1 MKNLSE
7 LTLTELYFLS
17 NGNTTM
23 DIDAMVPELKAMSD
37 EDRKNTIGRLIYC
50 MSSGVGGS
58 PIIEM
63 FKTKLNEALTAETS
77 STMSLKRTVETSET
91 PETPETPET
100 SSDDDTTGDDTPD
113 VDDEVVSTAEIVQD
127 DSDDTDK

>member
-1 MKNLSE
+1 MKNLSD
-7 LTLTELYFLS
+7 LSLTELYFLS

-77 STMSLKRTVETSET
+77 STMSLERTVKT

-100 SSDDDTTGDDTPD
+100 PSDDDTTSDDTVD

>member
-7 LTLTELYFLS
+7 LTLTELYYLS
-17 NGNTTM
+17 NGNTIM

-63 FKTKLNEALTAETS
+63 FKTKLNEALTEAAPS
-77 STMSLKRTVETSET
+77 STMSLKRTGET
-91 PETPETPET
+91 PETTETP
-100 SSDDDTTGDDTPD
+100 SNDDTTSDDTVD

-127 DSDDTDK
+127 GPDDTDK

>member
-23 DIDAMVPELKAMSD
+23 DIDAMVPKLKAMSD

-50 MSSGVGGS
+50 MPSGVGGS
-58 PIIEM
+58 PIIKM

-77 STMSLKRTVETSET
+77 STMSLKRTVET
-91 PETPETPET
+91 PETPETP
-100 SSDDDTTGDDTPD
+100 SDVDTTGDDTLD

-127 DSDDTDK
+127 GVDDSDE

>member
-7 LTLTELYFLS
+7 LTLTELYYLS

-63 FKTKLNEALTAETS
+63 FKTKLNEALTEAAPS
-77 STMSLKRTVETSET
+77 STMSLKRTVETPKT
-91 PETPETPET
+91 PETP
-100 SSDDDTTGDDTPD
+100 SDDDTTGDDTPD

-127 DSDDTDK
+127 GVDDSDE

>member
-91 PETPETPET
+91 PETPET

>member
-50 MSSGVGGS
+50 MPSGVGGS

-77 STMSLKRTVETSET
+77 STMSLKRTVETPKT
-91 PETPETPET
+91 PETPDT
-100 SSDDDTTGDDTPD
+100 SSDDDTTSNDTVD

>member
-23 DIDAMVPELKAMSD
+23 DIDAMIPELKAMSD

-50 MSSGVGGS
+50 MSSGIGGS

-77 STMSLKRTVETSET
+77 ATMSLKRTVETPETYET
-91 PETPETPET
+91 P
-100 SSDDDTTGDDTPD
+100 SDADTTGDDTPD

-127 DSDDTDK
+127 DLDDTDK

>member
-23 DIDAMVPELKAMSD
+23 DIDAMVPKLKAMSD
-37 EDRKNTIGRLIYC
+37 GDRKNTIGRLIYC

-77 STMSLKRTVETSET
+77 STMSLKRTVETPETTET
-91 PETPETPET
+91 P
-100 SSDDDTTGDDTPD
+100 SDADTTGDDTPD

-127 DSDDTDK
+127 GPDDTDK

>member
-7 LTLTELYFLS
+7 LTLTELYYLS
-17 NGNTTM
+17 NGNTIM

-63 FKTKLNEALTAETS
+63 FKTKLNEALTEAAPS
-77 STMSLKRTVETSET
+77 STMSLKRTGETPETTET
-91 PETPETPET
+91 PETP
-100 SSDDDTTGDDTPD
+100 SNDDTTSDDTVD

-127 DSDDTDK
+127 GPDDTDK

>member
-23 DIDAMVPELKAMSD
+23 DIDAMVPKLKAMSD

-77 STMSLKRTVETSET
+77 STMSLKRTVET
-91 PETPETPET
+91 PETPETH
-100 SSDDDTTGDDTPD
+100 SDADTTGDDTPD

-127 DSDDTDK
+127 GPDDTDK

>member
-7 LTLTELYFLS
+7 LTLTELYYLS

-63 FKTKLNEALTAETS
+63 FKTKLNKALTAETS
-77 STMSLKRTVETSET
+77 STMSLKRTVETLEKPKT

-100 SSDDDTTGDDTPD
+100 PSGDDTPD

>member
-50 MSSGVGGS
+50 MPSGVGGS

-77 STMSLKRTVETSET
+77 STMSLKRTVETLET
-91 PETPETPET
+91 HDTP
-100 SSDDDTTGDDTPD
+100 SDDDTTSDDTVD

>member
-7 LTLTELYFLS
+7 LTLTELYYLS

-63 FKTKLNEALTAETS
+63 FKTKLNEALTEAAPS
-77 STMSLKRTVETSET
+77 STMSLNRTAETLEKPKT

-100 SSDDDTTGDDTPD
+100 PSGDDTPD

>member
-23 DIDAMVPELKAMSD
+23 DIDAMVPKLKAMSD

-50 MSSGVGGS
+50 MPSGVGGS

-77 STMSLKRTVETSET
+77 STMSLKRTVETPETTET
-91 PETPETPET
+91 P
-100 SSDDDTTGDDTPD
+100 SDADTTGDDTPD

>member
-23 DIDAMVPELKAMSD
+23 DIDAMVPKLKAMSD

-50 MSSGVGGS
+50 MPSGVGGS

-77 STMSLKRTVETSET
+77 STMSLKRTVEIQETTET
-91 PETPETPET
+91 PDT

>member
-7 LTLTELYFLS
+7 LTLTELYYLS
-17 NGNTTM
+17 NGNTIM

-50 MSSGVGGS
+50 MPSGVGGS

-77 STMSLKRTVETSET
+77 STMSLKRTVET
-91 PETPETPET
+91 PETPETP
-100 SSDDDTTGDDTPD
+100 SDADTTGDDTPD
-113 VDDEVVSTAEIVQD
+113 VDDEVVSTAEIDKD